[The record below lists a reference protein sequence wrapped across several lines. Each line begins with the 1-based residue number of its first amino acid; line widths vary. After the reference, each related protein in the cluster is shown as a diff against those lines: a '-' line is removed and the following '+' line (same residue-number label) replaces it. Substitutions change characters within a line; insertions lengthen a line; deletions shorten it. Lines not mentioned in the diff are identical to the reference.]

1 MKRIDP
7 KKYHPAIKKLRQFFE
22 DKGFIEV
29 PTQPRLSILAACED
43 PSTIA
48 DFAYT
53 GETWPLPQTGQM
65 HLEYELLTVPDV
77 PGYFCQTT
85 SYRLEKNPIEG
96 RHDLIFPMFEF
107 ETHGDMTVL
116 RDLEV
121 DLLKFLGFDT
131 PYPIVDYDTM
141 AGKYGVKELEM
152 EHETKMGQELGPA
165 VFLRNFPQY
174 TSPFWNMRKTGDHAN
189 KIDVILFGI
198 ETIGSAERSTD
209 VDEMRKLFHT
219 ISDGE
224 YANLLYNQFGKRR
237 VENELEEFLS
247 LVTANPLVR
256 CGGGIGMTRFIR
268 ALDLL
273 EELNGKGDRRT

>member
-48 DFAYT
+48 DFSYT
-53 GETWPLPQTGQM
+53 GKTWPLPQTGQM
-65 HLEYELLTVPDV
+65 HLEYELLTTPDV

-107 ETHGDMTVL
+107 ETHGDMFVL
-116 RDLEV
+116 KALEME
-121 DLLKFLGFDT
+121 LLNFLGFGVNAT
-131 PYPIVDYDTM
+131 LNYTNI
-141 AGKYGVKELEM
+141 AEAYGVKELEG
-152 EHETKMGQELGPA
+152 EHETRIGQDFGPS
-165 VFLRNFPQY
+165 VFLQNFPQH
-174 TSPFWNMRKTGDHAN
+174 TNPFWNMKKNGEYAS
-189 KIDVILFGI
+189 KIDIILFGI
-198 ETIGSAERSTD
+198 ETIGSAERSTN
-209 VDEMRKLFHT
+209 VDEMRDLFHT
-219 ISDGE
+219 ISGGE
-224 YANLLYNQFGKRR
+224 YAHLLYNQFGKER

-247 LVTANPLVR
+247 LVTTNPIVR
-256 CGGGIGMTRFIR
+256 CGGGIGMTRLIR

-273 EELNGKGDRRT
+273 EEIWQE